1 MGVKK
6 NYKKTQLACYLG
18 FVTQAI
24 CANFVP
30 LLFITFHSD
39 YDISFSMLALIS
51 TCFFVTQLI
60 VDFLCAGIVDK
71 LGYRV
76 CIIAAEVTSGL
87 GLAGLAFLPDL
98 LQVPFYQKAYKNTPA
113 STGWG

>member
-60 VDFLCAGIVDK
+60 VDFLCAGIVDYRCR
-71 LGYRV
+71 GYFRIGACRACV
-76 CIIAAEVTSGL
+76 FT
-87 GLAGLAFLPDL
+87 
-98 LQVPFYQKAYKNTPA
+98 
-113 STGWG
+113 

>member
-1 MGVKK
+1 MEVKK

-18 FVTQAI
+18 FVTQ
-24 CANFVP
+24 ANFVP

-60 VDFLCAGIVDK
+60 VDF
-71 LGYRV
+71 Y
-76 CIIAAEVTSGL
+76 
-87 GLAGLAFLPDL
+87 
-98 LQVPFYQKAYKNTPA
+98 VPE
-113 STGWG
+113 

>member
-1 MGVKK
+1 MWVKK

-39 YDISFSMLALIS
+39 YDIF
-51 TCFFVTQLI
+51 
-60 VDFLCAGIVDK
+60 
-71 LGYRV
+71 
-76 CIIAAEVTSGL
+76 
-87 GLAGLAFLPDL
+87 
-98 LQVPFYQKAYKNTPA
+98 
-113 STGWG
+113 

>member
-1 MGVKK
+1 MEVKK

-30 LLFITFHSD
+30 LLFITFHD
-39 YDISFSMLALIS
+39 AYNISFGMLALIS

-60 VDFLCAGIVDK
+60 VDFICAGIVDK
-71 LGYRV
+71 LGYRTCV
-76 CIIAAEVTSGL
+76 IAAEITSGL
-87 GLAGLAFLPDL
+87 GLVGLAVLPDL
-98 LQVPFYQKAYKNTPA
+98 LSVPFYA
-113 STGWG
+113 